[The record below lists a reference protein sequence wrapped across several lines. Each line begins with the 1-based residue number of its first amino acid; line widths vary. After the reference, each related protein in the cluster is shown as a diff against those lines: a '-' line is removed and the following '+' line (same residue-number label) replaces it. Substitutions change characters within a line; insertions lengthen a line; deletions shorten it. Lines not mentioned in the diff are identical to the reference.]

1 MNNKLKPIIVL
12 MVICIV
18 ASSAL
23 AFFNEITKD
32 VIAEQDRLAEIAA
45 LNEVMPGVDVEALN
59 AETVSAVF
67 AQLTVSDE
75 GIDAIYKAT
84 TGGNDAGYIL
94 RTTSKGYGGTVTCM
108 TAIGND
114 GKIVGTKVLSHSE
127 TPGLGAKAAVNGDGS
142 WISQYAGKTAGAVSV
157 SKSGATGDQVNAISS
172 ATITSNAVTRC
183 VNIAGEAFK
192 VLNGGN

>member
-1 MNNKLKPIIVL
+1 MKKLKPIIVL

-18 ASSAL
+18 ASAAL

-32 VIAEQDRLAEIAA
+32 IIAEQDRLAEVEA
-45 LNEVMPGVDVEALN
+45 LNEVMPGVDVEGLSAD
-59 AETVSAVF
+59 EVSGVF
-67 AQLTVSDE
+67 SKLTVDDE

-84 TGGNDAGYIL
+84 TGGADAGYIL
-94 RTTSKGYGGTVTCM
+94 RTTAKGYGGTVTVM
-108 TAIGND
+108 TAID
-114 GKIVGTKVLSHSE
+114 TEGKIVGAKVLSHSE
-127 TPGLGAKAAVNGDGS
+127 TPGLGAKAAVNGEGS
-142 WISQYAGKTAGAVSV
+142 WISQYAGKTAGSVSV
-157 SKSGATGDQVNAISS
+157 AKSGATGEQVNAISS